1 MRPWPGVEWVGMG
14 EGWGWG
20 LRSSPTHLVFV
31 QGQSVRAQDIP
42 RLGFSTSQV
51 LLASY
56 RASTE
61 RWSSQVLLSSGP
73 HILGDNQPWG
83 QL

>member
-1 MRPWPGVEWVGMG
+1 MG
-14 EGWGWG
+14 AQIQPHPPS
-20 LRSSPTHLVFV
+20 LP
-31 QGQSVRAQDIP
+31 GQSIRAQDIP
-42 RLGFSTSQV
+42 LLGFSTSQV

-56 RASTE
+56 RGSTE